1 MILALCAMAA
11 GAPAF
16 AAEPL
21 PKGAGFKAQSG
32 YLVAAEQK
40 SNSIVAIDARQ
51 AGAPDWAWEWNAS
64 RDPGIAR
71 GDAKFFGAPS
81 DCKVD
86 GDSVL
91 MAASCGN
98 FAELS
103 LATGLAV
110 CYGHVGGNLH
120 SITRLPGKG
129 MFATASSVSHS
140 VTVVCTADN
149 PFRPELQRKK
159 AYPLTAAHG
168 VEWDA
173 KRGCLWALGHT
184 NLVRYAWSEAQF
196 ELRALRS
203 YDFRPVAGA
212 GGHDLASDGAGGY
225 FITTGKCLAHFDPD
239 AGEFRLV
246 ERLRDI
252 KAYSPDKTWGNAYT
266 TVRTVWWTD
275 RIIVKKGGEERVI
288 GPYPGAKFYKA
299 RWMKR

>member
-1 MILALCAMAA
+1 MRKVGVLAAACVAACAA
-11 GAPAF
+11 GAS
-16 AAEPL
+16 
-21 PKGAGFKAQSG
+21 GFKVQSG
-32 YLVAAEQK
+32 YLIAAEQK

-51 AGAPDWAWEWNAS
+51 AGAPAWAWEWKAS
-64 RDPGIAR
+64 RDPGIAK
-71 GDAKFFGAPS
+71 GDAKLFYAPS
-81 DCKVD
+81 DCKVG

-91 MAASCGN
+91 MIASGGN

-110 CYGHVGGNLH
+110 CYGHVGGNPH

-140 VTVVCTADN
+140 VTIVSTADT
-149 PFRPELQRKK
+149 PFNLELQPKK

-173 KRGCLWALGHT
+173 QRNCLWALGHT
-184 NLVRYAWSEAQF
+184 NLVRYAWSETQF
-196 ELRALRS
+196 ELSAVRD
-203 YDFRPVAGA
+203 YDFRPVGGG
-212 GGHDLASDGAGGY
+212 GGHDLAPDGAGGY
-225 FITTGKCLAHFDPD
+225 FITTGKCLVHFDPD

-246 ERLRDI
+246 ERLKDI
-252 KAYSPDKTWGNAYT
+252 KAYSPNKTWGNAYT

-275 RIIVKKGGEERVI
+275 RIIVKKGDEERVI

-299 RWMKR
+299 RWMK